1 MRKTSLFVFLLAGN
15 FLFAQR
21 NLTIEEATS
30 GNFTKFAPKTITAP
44 QWQDHNQLSYL
55 DATYQNLMS
64 RNQSNNWKE
73 TVLISK
79 TDLQSALDKAL
90 NEADINL
97 RIFPYAYTW
106 KDANTLT
113 FTTTGKDNMY
123 HIEYDVTSKK
133 VSSFF
138 KLDKLAKNQL
148 VSSKGNYM
156 AWLNDNNIVISD
168 LNNKDITVTN
178 DPALDI
184 INGSNDT
191 HRQEF
196 GIDRGMWWNPAK
208 DQLLYY
214 RKDQSM
220 VSSYPLVNFGARV
233 AEVKNIKYP
242 MAGMTSEQVTL
253 VLYDIKTQKKVT
265 LQTGEPKEQFL
276 TMVTWDP
283 KGEFVYVGLLNREQN
298 HIQVNRYNAT
308 TGLLDKKLFEDQSN
322 TYAEPSHALTFIPN
336 KNNEFLYLTEKD
348 GFRQIYL
355 YNTDGKELKKLGYK
369 DVIVKEILGFDATGK
384 TLYYVGTSN
393 RGLDR
398 QLYKVS
404 LANQSTELLTTLS
417 GTHNIQMNENKTAFL
432 DQFSNT
438 TTPNEISIVD
448 TKTKKAVELVKS
460 PNPYEG
466 TVTLPKMEMVT
477 ITAADGQT
485 TLNGRLIYPANF
497 DATKKYP
504 VMVYVY
510 GGPHAQL
517 VQNKWLGGASLFD
530 YYMAQ
535 NGYIVF
541 TVDNRGSDNRGRDFE
556 HVIHRKLGE
565 NEMADQLKG
574 IDFLKSKS
582 FVDTDKIGVY
592 GWSFGGFMTTT
603 LSINHPEIFKVG
615 VAGGPVMDWKYYEIM
630 YGERYMDTPQEN
642 PEGYE
647 KTSLINKAD
656 KLNNRLL
663 VIHGAQDPVVVQQH
677 SMEFIEACIKAGKQV
692 DYFLY
697 PTHEHN
703 VSGKDRVHLNQK
715 IADYFFT
722 HLQKS
727 TLN

>member
-1 MRKTSLFVFLLAGN
+1 MRKTSLLVFLLAGN

-30 GNFTKFAPKTITAP
+30 GNFTKFAPKSITAP
-44 QWQDHNQLSYL
+44 QWQDQHQLSYL
-55 DATYQNLMS
+55 DASYQNLMV
-64 RNQSNNWKE
+64 RNQSNQWKE
-73 TVLISK
+73 SVLITK
-79 TDLQSALDKAL
+79 MELQNAVDNKIGQVG
-90 NEADINL
+90 INL

-106 KDANTLT
+106 KDAKTLV
-113 FTTTGKDNMY
+113 FTAAGKDNTY
-123 HIEYDVTSKK
+123 YIEYDFGTKK
-133 VSSFF
+133 VSTYFT
-138 KLDKLAKNQL
+138 LDQAAKNEII
-148 VSSKGNYM
+148 STNGNYM
-156 AWLNDNNIVISD
+156 AWLKDNNIQIVDRTQKNTS
-168 LNNKDITVTN
+168 VTN
-178 DPALDI
+178 DAPLNI

-196 GIDRGMWWNPAK
+196 GIDRGMWWNPKK

-220 VSSYPLVNFGARV
+220 VSSYPLVNFGTRV
-233 AEVKNIKYP
+233 AEVKDIKYP
-242 MAGMTSEQVTL
+242 MAGMTSEEVTL
-253 VLYDIKTQKKVT
+253 VVYDLKTQKKVT

-283 KGEFVYVGLLNREQN
+283 TGEFVYVGVVNREQN
-298 HIQVNRYNAT
+298 HIQVNRYNAS
-308 TGLLDKKLFEDQSN
+308 TGAFDKKIFEEKST
-322 TYAEPSHALTFIPN
+322 TYAEPSHALTFVPN
-336 KNNEFLYLTEKD
+336 KNNEFLYLSEKE
-348 GFRQIYL
+348 GYRQIYL
-355 YNTDGKELKKLGYK
+355 YNTDGKELKHLGHEDVVVK
-369 DVIVKEILGFDATGK
+369 DLLGFDPSGEQV
-384 TLYYVGTSN
+384 YYMGTSN

-398 QLYKVS
+398 KLYSVS
-404 LANQSTELLTTLS
+404 LKNNTTTVLTTAS
-417 GTHNIQMNENKTAFL
+417 GTHNIQINEAKTVFL

-438 TTPNEISIVD
+438 TTPNDMSIV
-448 TKTKKAVELVKS
+448 TVKSKKAVELAKS
-460 PNPYEG
+460 TNPYEG
-466 TVTLPKMEMVT
+466 AITLPKMEMVT
-477 ITAADGQT
+477 LTAADGKT
-485 TLNGRLIYPANF
+485 TLNGRLIYPAHF

-574 IDFLKSKS
+574 IEFLKSKA
-582 FVDTDKIGVY
+582 FVDADKIGVY

-603 LSINHPEIFKVG
+603 LSVNHPEIFKVG

-647 KTSLINKAD
+647 KTSLINKAE

-663 VIHGAQDPVVVQQH
+663 IIHGAQDPVVVQQH
-677 SMEFIEACIKAGKQV
+677 SMAFIEACIKAGKQV

-722 HLQKS
+722 HLQKPS
-727 TLN
+727 VN